1 MLRAAIEVSG
11 WSPEAAVG
19 FAVLARKFKSK
30 VTLAAGKAV
39 IDGKDTVE
47 VLTLRP
53 EKGAEVVLEI
63 AGEDEQKAFDV
74 LLAQLFEVIEEDGG
88 AEERVRKLVLEFKT
102 PVPADSVPQYL
113 TDEDIEQLLREAWAG
128 SLEPALEHVAAL
140 SKELGPFRG
149 PPGVDQLPTAPVT
162 FGDGS
167 KRLGPVRG
175 APGRAGPRRPA
186 QVEEAARV
194 RPAAAAKL
202 RLGKEWRKLVLEAFR
217 LLPRGQGEV
226 LLLNALA
233 GFNVEEIAD
242 VLGLAKETV
251 RTRLSRARNKLRNL
265 LKKQQRLKK

>member
-11 WSPEAAVG
+11 WNPEAAVG
-19 FAVLARKFKSK
+19 FAVLTRKYKSK
-30 VTLAAGKAV
+30 VTLAWGKAV
-39 IDGKDTVE
+39 IDGKDTIE
-47 VLTLRP
+47 VMALRP
-53 EKGAEVVLEI
+53 EKGSEVALEI
-63 AGEDEQKAFDV
+63 AGEDEQKAFDA

-102 PVPADSVPQYL
+102 PASADSVPQYL

-128 SLEPALEHVAAL
+128 TLEPALEVSSL
-140 SKELGPFRG
+140 SHSLGRFK
-149 PPGVDQLPTAPVT
+149 GVDIRT
-162 FGDGS
+162 
-167 KRLGPVRG
+167 
-175 APGRAGPRRPA
+175 PA
-186 QVEEAARV
+186 EAIDVEEVARV

-242 VLGLAKETV
+242 VLGLTKEVV

-265 LKKQQRLKK
+265 LKKQQQRLKK